1 MSSSLTTGQPLELE
15 KGQLYL
21 VFDPRLR
28 GVGHNC
34 ELAVHPFKRHPLN
47 PVLKSELPWERGGWW
62 MCGTVLWDREN
73 QHFKMWYFGGGPPN
87 WERYICY
94 AQSADGIHWEKPSLG
109 VYDVKG
115 SRDNNI
121 CFIGVYTPVIYHD
134 ETVTDSNKR
143 YVMWGMQTGEGP
155 DGFKADRGTYRFYS
169 PDGIHWKRDT
179 FRSAIPASR
188 EDYWK
193 PAYPDE
199 PERELEEVVQAAGDH
214 SYTYWFEGLQ
224 KFVCFRKLNVPG
236 PPSRRYVRFESPDG
250 YQWNLD
256 SPTWA
261 LAPDEA
267 DHRFDSRI
275 EFYGLGI
282 HPVGSLYLATTMRY
296 HPAWGDHID
305 VGLAHSTGTIKWHRA
320 FRDQPILP
328 RGAAGEWDW
337 GYAAGGVNFVEKD
350 GLWWMYYVGGP
361 YVHSEAY
368 PIDFTNRSWGIGLT
382 QIPIGRVVSARC
394 WRTDGRW
401 TVGPVCFA
409 GNQLRLNARIY
420 DKLRVMVLD
429 EQEQPISGFTA
440 TMTYADGLQLPVV
453 FERGADLSVLAN
465 RAVKLRL
472 EMKNAEVFGFQCE

>member
-1 MSSSLTTGQPLELE
+1 MSNALITGQPLELE
-15 KGQLYL
+15 RGQLYL
-21 VFDPRLR
+21 VFDPRLQGR
-28 GVGHNC
+28 AHNC
-34 ELAVHPFKRHPLN
+34 ELAAHPFKRHPLN

-62 MCGTVLWDREN
+62 MCGTVLWDQEN

-94 AQSADGIHWEKPSLG
+94 AQSADGIHWEKPPLG
-109 VYDVKG
+109 IYDVNG

-121 CFIGVYTPVIYHD
+121 CFIGIYTPVIYHD
-134 ETVTDSNKR
+134 KTATDSNKR

-169 PDGIHWKRDT
+169 PDGVHWKRDT
-179 FRSAIPASR
+179 CTAAIPASR

-199 PERELEEVVQAAGDH
+199 PEREREEAVQAAGDH
-214 SYTYWFEGLQ
+214 SYTYWFESLQ

-250 YQWNLD
+250 HQWNLD

-282 HPVGSLYLATTMRY
+282 HPVGGLYLATTMRY
-296 HPAWGDHID
+296 QPAQGDHID
-305 VGLAHSTGTIKWHRA
+305 VGLAHSTDTIKWHRA

-328 RGAAGEWDW
+328 RAAAGEWDW
-337 GYAAGGVNFVEKD
+337 GCAAGGVNLVEKD

-368 PIDFTNRSWGIGLT
+368 PIDFTNRFWGIGLA
-382 QIPIGRVVSARC
+382 QIPIGRIVSACC
-394 WRTDGRW
+394 WRTSGQW
-401 TVGPVCFA
+401 TVGPIRFA

-420 DKLRVMVLD
+420 DKLRVIVLD
-429 EQEQPISGFTA
+429 EQEQPIPGFAA

-453 FERGADLSVLAN
+453 FERDTDLSVLAN

-472 EMKNAEVFGFQCE
+472 EMMNAEVFGFQYE

>member
-1 MSSSLTTGQPLELE
+1 MSSSLTNGQPLELK

-21 VFDPRLR
+21 VFDPRLQ
-28 GVGHNC
+28 GMGYNC
-34 ELAVHPFKRHPLN
+34 ELAVHLFKRHPLN

-62 MCGTVLWDREN
+62 MCGTVLWDQEN
-73 QHFKMWYFGGGPPN
+73 RHFKMWYFGGGPPN

-109 VYDVKG
+109 IYDTKG

-121 CFIGVYTPVIYHD
+121 CFIGIYTPVIYHD
-134 ETVTDSNKR
+134 KTATDSNKR

-155 DGFKADRGTYRFYS
+155 DGFKADRGTYRFFS

-179 FRSAIPASR
+179 FSAAIPASR

-193 PAYPDE
+193 PTYPDE
-199 PERELEEVVQAAGDH
+199 PEREREKAVQAAGDH
-214 SYTYWFEGLQ
+214 SYTYWLEDLQ
-224 KFVCFRKLNVPG
+224 QFVCFRKLNVPG
-236 PPSRRYVRFESPDG
+236 PPARRYVRFESADG

-282 HPVGSLYLATTMRY
+282 HPVGDLYLATTMRY
-296 HPAWGDHID
+296 QPAQGDHID
-305 VGLAHSTGTIKWHRA
+305 VGLAHSTDTIKWHRT

-328 RGAAGEWDW
+328 RGAGGEWDW
-337 GYAAGGVNFVEKD
+337 GCAAGGVNLVEKD

-368 PIDFTNRSWGIGLT
+368 PIDFTNRSWGIGLAQT
-382 QIPIGRVVSARC
+382 PIGRVVSACC
-394 WRTDGRW
+394 WRTSGQW
-401 TVGPVCFA
+401 TIGPVCFV
-409 GNQLRLNARIY
+409 GNQLLLNARIY
-420 DKLRVMVLD
+420 DELRVVMLD
-429 EQEQPISGFTA
+429 EQEQPIPGFAA

-453 FERGADLSVLAN
+453 FEQDADLSVLAN

-472 EMKNAEVFGFQCE
+472 EMKNAEVFGFQFK